1 MQSPLEVRSSDVI
14 LKAIEAF
21 EASLLTD
28 LTPAEVQYLTPHKT
42 RIVKSIEWLAPFV
55 RENTRMLDLGGGMF
69 PHIFTKVLPDVRG
82 EHTNTDLRYPLEM
95 QPEQYDIVI
104 NTELLEHLK
113 DRVES
118 NIEHFDLS
126 GFHSLLSESY
136 RILKTGGIMFV
147 TTPNASSIGILYRQL
162 MGWPPHYYYPH
173 VREYTVHELRQFLE
187 EHHFSI
193 ERIETLDVYDD
204 VPAEKSAAISN
215 MLAENGYST
224 ELRGDCTF
232 VIARKPPVTEEN

>member
-1 MQSPLEVRSSDVI
+1 MQSPSAARQSGVI
-14 LKAIEAF
+14 LKAVEAF
-21 EASLLTD
+21 EASLLTE
-28 LTPAEVQYLTPHKT
+28 LTAAEVQYLTPHKT
-42 RIVKSIEWLAPFV
+42 RIVKSIEWLAPYV
-55 RENTRMLDLGGGMF
+55 REDTRMLDLGGGMF
-69 PHIFTKVLPDVRG
+69 PHIFTKVFPDICG
-82 EHTNTDLRYPLEM
+82 EHTNTDLRYPLKT
-95 QPEQYDIVI
+95 PSEQYDIII

-118 NIEHFDLS
+118 NVEHFDLS

-187 EHHFSI
+187 EHLFSI

-204 VPAEKSAAISN
+204 LPEDRSAAISN
-215 MLAENGYST
+215 MLAENGYNT

-232 VIARKPPVTEEN
+232 VIARKRVVYEDN

>member
-1 MQSPLEVRSSDVI
+1 MHSHSAARQSSVT
-14 LKAIEAF
+14 LKAVEAF

-95 QPEQYDIVI
+95 PAEQYDTVI

-113 DRVES
+113 
-118 NIEHFDLS
+118 
-126 GFHSLLSESY
+126 
-136 RILKTGGIMFV
+136 
-147 TTPNASSIGILYRQL
+147 
-162 MGWPPHYYYPH
+162 
-173 VREYTVHELRQFLE
+173 
-187 EHHFSI
+187 
-193 ERIETLDVYDD
+193 
-204 VPAEKSAAISN
+204 
-215 MLAENGYST
+215 
-224 ELRGDCTF
+224 
-232 VIARKPPVTEEN
+232 